1 MQVLLARNPFEAR
14 GHEALWQILASGV
27 EKEIG
32 RSGQLV
38 GENAWGDAALFQE
51 AGIPTLML
59 GAEGFN
65 FHAHQEWVSIPELG
79 KLAKIIEATVQR
91 FCA

>member
-1 MQVLLARNPFEAR
+1 MQVKLARNPFEAQ
-14 GHEALWQILASGV
+14 GHETLWQVLVSEV
-27 EKEIG
+27 EKGIG
-32 RSGQLV
+32 WSAQPV

-59 GAEGFN
+59 GAEGGN
-65 FHAHQEWVSIPELG
+65 FHAPQEWVSLPELG